1 MASPVDLKHPHPA
14 LWTLGSLQRQSGRQ
28 RFPVLHE
35 EKKVMGMSGRHFGED
50 AHLIVDGRR
59 VDGKIE
65 IQQERN
71 LVLISFEE
79 MTRKEMRLIQVQN
92 PNGIFSNDFI
102 LYVKETPE
110 KSE

>member
-1 MASPVDLKHPHPA
+1 
-14 LWTLGSLQRQSGRQ
+14 
-28 RFPVLHE
+28 
-35 EKKVMGMSGRHFGED
+35 
-50 AHLIVDGRR
+50 

-79 MTRKEMRLIQVQN
+79 MPSKGMRLLQVQN
-92 PNGIFSNDFI
+92 PNGLFSNDFI
-102 LYVKETPE
+102 FYVKETPE

>member
-1 MASPVDLKHPHPA
+1 VDLKHPQPA

-79 MTRKEMRLIQVQN
+79 MPSKGMRLLQVQN
-92 PNGIFSNDFI
+92 PNGLFSNDFI
-102 LYVKETPE
+102 FYVKETPE
-110 KSE
+110 NSE